1 MWLRSCGLPAAHSA
15 RNPDERSDIRNSL
28 RRPLAIAGSTFLD
41 LTRPI
46 LRQQAAPH
54 VEMKRGMRPV
64 ANASHQAVF
73 HWIVVNIVH
82 VPDEIVLVANGVFP
96 VTSLPEGK
104 LTVRVATHRY
114 SCSEQVSAEVSFD
127 SSPTPG
133 KIRVARR
140 QGQHRV
146 QVVRH
151 DDHSIDRKG
160 PVPP

>member
-1 MWLRSCGLPAAHSA
+1 MSLRSCGLPAAHSA

-82 VPDEIVLVANGVFP
+82 VPDEIVLVVPSN
-96 VTSLPEGK
+96 
-104 LTVRVATHRY
+104 
-114 SCSEQVSAEVSFD
+114 VSARGQAHRSRGD
-127 SSPTPG
+127 SQ
-133 KIRVARR
+133 VL
-140 QGQHRV
+140 V
-146 QVVRH
+146 Q
-151 DDHSIDRKG
+151 
-160 PVPP
+160 

>member
-1 MWLRSCGLPAAHSA
+1 MSEAISGDVATRRGPASRYAHAGYQLLTQHVAPHVAALMRATSCSFSTY
-15 RNPDERSDIRNSL
+15 NPDERSDIRNSL

-82 VPDEIVLVANGVFP
+82 VPD
-96 VTSLPEGK
+96 
-104 LTVRVATHRY
+104 
-114 SCSEQVSAEVSFD
+114 
-127 SSPTPG
+127 
-133 KIRVARR
+133 
-140 QGQHRV
+140 
-146 QVVRH
+146 
-151 DDHSIDRKG
+151 
-160 PVPP
+160 